1 MEIRWLDDFIALAK
15 TRHFSRAADERNVT
29 QPTLSRRIKLLEDE
43 MGVTLIDRNSL
54 PLSLTPAGE
63 AFLAGA
69 EQITRIARDT
79 KVRCSTIREQQSNRL
94 LFATTQTLYLSFY
107 KSWLVPLSE
116 QHQIDVDLNLKSTS
130 WVGAD
135 FVSALTQGECD
146 LALCYWH
153 PSIDFIQPL
162 DAEEFDHLVIAN
174 EVLVPISPADEQGNA
189 LFNLDQPGKEPL
201 PYIGYSDNSFMR
213 SIILRF
219 LQQQLTPPDL
229 LTMNE
234 NAHSVSV
241 KAMIKEGFGFGWV
254 PQRLVDESLKYK
266 SLAYA
271 GGEHWQIPIQIRLYR
286 TRNGSKANLSKLW
299 SLLQDELNSQPM
311 AVNSNWRT
319 HVR

>member
-69 EQITRIARDT
+69 EQISRIAKDT
-79 KVRCSTIREQQSNRL
+79 KVRCSTIREQQDNRL
-94 LFATTQTLYLSFY
+94 IFATTQSLYLSFY
-107 KSWLVPLSE
+107 KSWLLPFSE
-116 QHQIDVDLNLKSTS
+116 QHEIDVDLNLKSTA
-130 WVGAD
+130 WLGTD
-135 FVSALTQGECD
+135 FVSALNQGECD

-153 PSIDFIQPL
+153 PSVDFVQQL
-162 DAEEFDHLVIAN
+162 DNEPFEHLIVAN
-174 EVLVPISPADEQGNA
+174 EVLVPVSPVDDQGEA
-189 LFNLDQPGKEPL
+189 EYHLDRTEGKPI
-201 PYIGYSDNSFMR
+201 PYIGYAESSFINP
-213 SIILRF
+213 IIHRY

-241 KAMIKEGFGFGWV
+241 KAMIKEGFGFGWL
-254 PQRLVDESLKYK
+254 PQRLVSESLKYK
-266 SLAYA
+266 SLAIA
-271 GGEHWQIPIQIRLYR
+271 GSEQWYIPLQVRLYQR
-286 TRNGSKANLSKLW
+286 KGNPKANLSALW
-299 SLLQDELNSQPM
+299 QLLQNELNTQPM
-311 AVNSNWRT
+311 TLDANWRT